1 MQSFPHRGFDSDPG
15 RDSTPDPVFPL
26 RRQRSIAR
34 RVPRNWQASEG
45 AYEEP
50 VELDR
55 RMPLA
60 RAWPFEQELD
70 PAAYGYDDDPPYDDD
85 DAYAHGVP
93 QRGTRRGARI
103 LGFLALFV
111 ALLAC
116 GKVLTDP
123 RAMHEALNWA
133 TLGHADQVLGVTQ
146 AGVSHDVDR

>member
-45 AYEEP
+45 AYEQP
-50 VELDR
+50 VELYR

-60 RAWPFEQELD
+60 QAWPFEQEVD
-70 PAAYGYDDDPPYDDD
+70 PATYGYDDDPEDDDD

-93 QRGTRRGARI
+93 RAKRRGVRVTVVSTISSQPPMIADELRRQADVFIDLVELRSKLAREPSER
-103 LGFLALFV
+103 
-111 ALLAC
+111 LLSRE
-116 GKVLTDP
+116 P
-123 RAMHEALNWA
+123 RN
-133 TLGHADQVLGVTQ
+133 Q
-146 AGVSHDVDR
+146 AQL